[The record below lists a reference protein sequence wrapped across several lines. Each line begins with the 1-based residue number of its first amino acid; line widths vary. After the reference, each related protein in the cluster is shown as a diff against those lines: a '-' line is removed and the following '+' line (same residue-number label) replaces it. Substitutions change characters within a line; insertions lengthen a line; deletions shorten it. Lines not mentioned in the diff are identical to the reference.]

1 MPKPIFE
8 KNNII
13 VTGGA
18 GFIGSHLCDELVKK
32 NFVICVD
39 NLSEGSERNIDHL
52 LGKDNF
58 KFIKHNMNTPLN
70 LEEIKEL
77 AELDLRFQ
85 GIQEV
90 YHFAALTSPSKF
102 TKQKLEIFNAN
113 IDATRNALELA
124 VKYKA
129 KFIFSSSSVIYGK
142 RPDDNTFFKED
153 YNGYVSTTSSRCC
166 YDEGKRCAE
175 SLISIYQEKY
185 KLSTRIAR
193 IFRTYGPKMKL
204 NDGNM
209 IPDFIVS
216 ALEGK
221 DLVIYG
227 DENFS
232 TTLCYVSDIVEGI
245 IKLKDA
251 EDDIGPV
258 NLGNEQI
265 YKLNF
270 IANKI
275 IEIAKEYS
283 PLTKNSKI
291 IYKESLEFMSPLGLP
306 AITKAKEKLG
316 WLPIVTLEKGLR
328 NMADYVMANKD
339 LIDFKEGGI

>member
-1 MPKPIFE
+1 MSIQSIFHQ
-8 KNNII
+8 NNII

-18 GFIGSHLCDELVKK
+18 GFIGSHLCNELAKK

-39 NLSEGSERNIDHL
+39 NLSEGSEKNIDHL

-58 KFIKHNMNTPLN
+58 KFLKHDMNTALN

-85 GIQEV
+85 GIQEI
-90 YHFAALTSPSKF
+90 YHFAALTSPKKF
-102 TKQKLEIFNAN
+102 NEQKLEIFNTN
-113 IDATRNALELA
+113 IEATRNALDLA

-142 RPDDNTFFKED
+142 RPNDNTFFKED

-166 YDEGKRCAE
+166 YDEGKRAAE
-175 SLISIYQEKY
+175 SLIAIYQEKY
-185 KLSTRIAR
+185 GISARIAR

-221 DLVIYG
+221 NLVIYG

-232 TTLCYVSDIVEGI
+232 TSLCYVSDIVEGVM
-245 IKLKDA
+245 KLKEAD
-251 EDDIGPV
+251 DDIGPV

-265 YKLNF
+265 YKLSF
-270 IANKI
+270 IADKI
-275 IEIAKEYS
+275 IEITKEYS
-283 PLTKNSKI
+283 PLAKNSKI
-291 IYKESLEFMSPLGLP
+291 IYKDALEFMSPLGLP
-306 AITKAKEKLG
+306 SITKAKERLG

-328 NMADYVMANKD
+328 NMVDYVMANKD
-339 LIDFKEGGI
+339 LLDFKF